1 MRYEDLE
8 ITPVVS
14 AQANT
19 TPLGGCTLS
28 DGVIEAMGEAAK
40 WHVDTGELWDA
51 AGARLARVTGTE
63 DACPT
68 TGAAAG
74 VAISVAAVI
83 AGTDVSRIQSLP
95 GPVAGPTEILLQKGH
110 SISYSGA
117 PIGQMIALGGG
128 RVREVGAVN
137 ETLPAH
143 IENAITERTAAIV
156 FVTSHTHAAQR
167 RSVPLEEVVAIGHR
181 HGLPVIVD
189 AANEEDLVRWSAL
202 GADLVCYSGPKS
214 LGAPTSGFI
223 CGPKQLTAACRA
235 QYTGIARPMKVGK
248 ESLMG
253 LLRAVDEYVAVTPE
267 ARGAEQR
274 RRMAA
279 LVPRLNGLAGLTAQV
294 TKDDSGREIYRVLL
308 TVDPRE
314 AGRDAAALAAEARK
328 GTPAVYLRDFRMHL
342 GQLEIDPRAL
352 SAAGEQDVV
361 RRLTELLPAAPPRS

>member
-223 CGPKQLTAACRA
+223 CGSKQLTAACRA

-267 ARGAEQR
+267 ARGGGTAPADGGPGAPPERPRRADGTGHEGRVGPGDLPRAAHRRPTGGRAGR
-274 RRMAA
+274 RR
-279 LVPRLNGLAGLTAQV
+279 
-294 TKDDSGREIYRVLL
+294 
-308 TVDPRE
+308 
-314 AGRDAAALAAEARK
+314 AGRRGAEGDTRRVPARLQDA
-328 GTPAVYLRDFRMHL
+328 
-342 GQLEIDPRAL
+342 
-352 SAAGEQDVV
+352 
-361 RRLTELLPAAPPRS
+361 PRSAGDRPQGPERGR